1 MKDKLEVL
9 DKNLV
14 PVGKLVS
21 AYEETRKRR
30 MNSDYEMSFLVPMI
44 SEDSG
49 LRRSKNLRIKQ

>member
-14 PVGKLVS
+14 LVGKLVS